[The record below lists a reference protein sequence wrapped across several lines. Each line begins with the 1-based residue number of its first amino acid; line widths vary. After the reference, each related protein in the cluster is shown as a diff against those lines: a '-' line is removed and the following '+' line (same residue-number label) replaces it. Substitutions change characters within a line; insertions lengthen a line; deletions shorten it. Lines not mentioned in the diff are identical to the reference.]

1 MDLKES
7 NVVNDI
13 QDQAISIPHE
23 LQNSAMKIIDYAEL
37 PQNRRLVFMA
47 SLEAF
52 RKLDDK
58 TVVNSN
64 VQRLKEVI
72 SEVFLEIY
80 QAVLKKT
87 AVETKQDILIN
98 MFLNFGF
105 MDEKL
110 LTVKQNIALYELI
123 LGNHANESKYLIYDM
138 KKWMNYIYTG
148 EKEPSINENSLDYY
162 DSFREKVK
170 RGQLNEKDRITY
182 EQNLDGRLKHEC
194 NGLFGVAQRL
204 CYGRMGGY
212 LPILH
217 SDMISGDISKSLVT
231 PEKIAASLDRILAVD
246 YSAFHREVVYNKHE
260 IGISNEL
267 IMLPVMP
274 EIILIPTF
282 GSRAVMWQE
291 ISGKTKSTPGR
302 FIIPILTSE
311 NLDMIMLDL
320 VAKFRWELSRRMS
333 SSSLNG
339 ATESSLV
346 NDYTTYIQFYKK
358 NPDLSRET
366 KTKIKEQINRNRS
379 NIKEIFTSDYKV
391 WINFESK
398 GLIRL
403 NRVARKI
410 LFKYC
415 TFSREI
421 LKQMEKHPVY
431 TQDIVR
437 LNNLRNKKLKFIN
450 ARYEKVI
457 KKGKSLDDELKK
469 NLEYYQS

>member
-1 MDLKES
+1 MDIKES
-7 NVVNDI
+7 RMVNNL
-13 QDQAISIPHE
+13 QDNMISIPHE
-23 LQNSAMKIIDYAEL
+23 LQNSAMKIMDYAEL
-37 PQNRRLVFMA
+37 PQNRRLMFMA

-52 RKLDDK
+52 SKLGDK
-58 TVVNSN
+58 TIVSTNI
-64 VQRLKEVI
+64 QRLKEVI
-72 SEVFLEIY
+72 SEVFLETY
-80 QAVLKKT
+80 QAVLKKAT
-87 AVETKQDILIN
+87 IDTNQDNLIN

-110 LTVKQNIALYELI
+110 LTAEQNIALYELA
-123 LGNHANESKYLIYDM
+123 LGNHTNGSKCLIYDM
-138 KKWMNYIYTG
+138 KKWMNYIYTR

-170 RGQLNEKDRITY
+170 RGQLSEKDRITF
-182 EQNLDGRLKHEC
+182 EQNMDGRLAHEC
-194 NGLFGVAQRL
+194 NGLLGVAQRL

-246 YSAFHREVVYNKHE
+246 YSAFHREVVYNKQE
-260 IGISNEL
+260 IGIRNEL

-291 ISGKTKSTPGR
+291 ISGKTKSSPGR

-333 SSSLNG
+333 SSSLKG

-379 NIKEIFTSDYKV
+379 NIKEIFTSDYKI

-421 LKQMEKHPVY
+421 LKQMEKHPLY
-431 TQDIVR
+431 TQDIVKF
-437 LNNLRNKKLKFIN
+437 NNLRNKNLKFIK

-457 KKGKSLDDELKK
+457 QTGKSLDDELQQ